1 MDFLFIMQHV
11 QMSMKTYRCLPFIA
25 VMAVLLAA
33 MVPIVASPFS
43 DDSFAAED
51 GSSTY
56 YYDQLNSNERTIYGM
71 VKDTA
76 DTLDPADPDSLEMEF
91 DPAEFTGSQLP
102 SVDEGQRAFYAFY
115 YDHPEYFWIPSSIGW
130 EYSGDKMSSL
140 TLTCTADTSAELTK
154 QKTDVANGV
163 SKLTVDG
170 EFTYDKVKQIHD
182 WIVSNVKYDSEAVGK
197 NDQPMA
203 HNISGV
209 FVKKT
214 CVCEG
219 YARAFMFMCQ
229 KNGIDCIVSIGKGVT
244 DKSSEAHMWNYIKM
258 EDGKWYCMDVTW
270 DDPLVNDTDSGKVY
284 YSYFLKGTES
294 VYSDKKFTASHV
306 DEMKKDHNLDVPELS
321 ADPYRFQPGGTESLK
336 ASLCDKDAEGNIKDT
351 YALQVDKI
359 DEIRENIGSAG
370 TALVQ
375 TKDLQFTFT
384 CAELKKIKEKL
395 ESESVSEVVFGGTT
409 ETKKVKAIAQLD
421 YEKDVTMFSPT
432 ISTGDIASL
441 GLSEITIGLRTGMQQ
456 LDLNIFMYVWD
467 YTDPDS
473 PQKIK
478 ATYDGTYE
486 NFTVDKLGSAYCA
499 GNNPVTPAVDIP
511 FVLLIG
517 ALVLIVVF
525 LLLLIK
531 ALFRHRKIKKMAR
544 TMAKSQRNMQH
555 YKQLYD
561 DRELSSNERKAYL
574 KAVKIY
580 KKNQNKD

>member
-1 MDFLFIMQHV
+1 MQHV
-11 QMSMKTYRCLPFIA
+11 QMSMKTDRCLPFIA

-56 YYDQLNSNERTIYGM
+56 YRDQLSNNEKVLYN
-71 VKDTA
+71 KFLDAA
-76 DTLDPADPDSLEMEF
+76 DTLMPSNPYVVINKSDFTPSGFPSSDSIH
-91 DPAEFTGSQLP
+91 
-102 SVDEGQRAFYAFY
+102 RAYYAFY
-115 YDHPEYFWIPSSIGW
+115 YDHPEKFWMCSSMEGSSS
-130 EYSGDKMSSL
+130 SGDSWSL
-140 TLTCTADTSAELTK
+140 PITLTAETDEELLK
-154 QKTDVANGV
+154 QKADVASSV
-163 SKLTVDG
+163 EKLKIDG

-182 WIVSNVKYDSEAVGK
+182 WIVSNVRYDSEAVGDNK
-197 NDQPMA
+197 AYMA
-203 HNISGV
+203 HNIYGV

-219 YARAFMFMCQ
+219 YARAFMYMCQ
-229 KNGIDCIVSIGKGVT
+229 KNCIDCIVSIGKGVT
-244 DKSSEAHMWNYIKM
+244 DKSSESHMWNYVKM

-270 DDPLVNDTDSGKVY
+270 DDPLVDGADSGKVY

-294 VYSDKKFTASHV
+294 VYNDKKFTASHV
-306 DEMKKDHNLDVPELS
+306 DEMKTEHNLNIPELS

-351 YALQVDKI
+351 YTLQVDRI

-395 ESESVSEVVFGGTT
+395 ESESVTEVVFGGTT
-409 ETKKVKAIAQLD
+409 EVRKVKAIAQLD
-421 YEKDVTMFSPT
+421 YEKDVTMFTPT

-441 GLSEITIGLRTGMQQ
+441 GLSEITIGLKADMQQ
-456 LDLNIFMYVWD
+456 LDLSVFMYVWD

-580 KKNQNKD
+580 KKNQNKKD